1 MKKLSILLYSYK
13 GKNLKQSVK
22 SIIDNTDSD
31 FEINII
37 DQNSLNRRDTF
48 SYDERIIYRH
58 VPWDHQ
64 YGLGYFHNEFLQTV
78 QAEYVML
85 LSDEAL
91 LSKGW
96 DSTLIDY
103 AQGRDMVFSGTG
115 PVSISYRDLFSF
127 DVDTKPSE
135 SFEITGWV
143 SRYSLF
149 GRLDLI
155 NSIEYPSH
163 LKYYGYSE
171 LCSLQFFRHRI
182 EVCSIPKSIYTD
194 LGTRNLE
201 KYYAP
206 FSLEHNYN
214 LMVDELYP
222 DRGVN
227 REEYLLYKSFLP
239 EFLELHGIKERLLK
253 LPYPTNDVDYDP
265 NKLDVVSATSNVQRQ
280 RFTNNAKGIS

>member
-1 MKKLSILLYSYK
+1 MKKLSILVYSYK

-22 SIIDNTDSD
+22 SIVDNTDND

-37 DQNSLNRRDTF
+37 DQNSLNRKSSF
-48 SYDERIIYRH
+48 AYDERIKYKH

-85 LSDEAL
+85 LSDEAM

-96 DSTLIDY
+96 DSELINHAED
-103 AQGRDMVFSGTG
+103 RDIVFSGNG
-115 PVSISYRDLFSF
+115 PVSVSYKDLFSF
-127 DVDTKPSE
+127 DVTTKPSDT
-135 SFEITGWV
+135 SEITNWV

-149 GRLDLI
+149 GKLELI
-155 NSIEYPSH
+155 KRIDYPNS

-171 LCSLQFFRHRI
+171 LCSLQFFRHGI
-182 EVCSIPKSIYTD
+182 EVHSIPKSIYTD
-194 LGTRNLE
+194 LETRNLE

-227 REEYLLYKSFLP
+227 RDEFLLYKKFLP
-239 EFLELHGIKERLLK
+239 DFLKFHGIQEKLIK

-265 NKLDVVSATSNVQRQ
+265 NMLEVISATSNVQRQ

>member
-1 MKKLSILLYSYK
+1 MRKLSILLYSYK
-13 GKNLKQSVK
+13 GKNLKQSVR

-31 FEINII
+31 FEIVVI
-37 DQNSLNRRDTF
+37 DQNSLNRIDSF
-48 SYDERIIYRH
+48 AYDDRITYRH

-64 YGLGYFHNEFLQTV
+64 YGLGYFHNEFLQSV
-78 QAEYVML
+78 QAEYVLL
-85 LSDEAL
+85 LSDEAT

-96 DSTLIDY
+96 DTALIDY
-103 AQGRDMVFSGTG
+103 AADRDIVFSGNG
-115 PVSISYRDLFSF
+115 QVSISYKDLFSF
-127 DVDTKPSE
+127 DVATNTSD

-143 SRYSLF
+143 SRHSLF
-149 GRLDLI
+149 GRLELM
-155 NSIEYPSH
+155 NRIEYPIS

-171 LCSLQFFRHRI
+171 LCSLEFFRHGI
-182 EVCSIPKSIYTD
+182 EVCCIPKSLYTD

-201 KYYAP
+201 KYYSP

-227 REEYLLYKSFLP
+227 RDEYLLYENFLP
-239 EFLELHGIKERLLK
+239 DFLELHGIKERLLK

-265 NKLDVVSATSNVQRQ
+265 NKLEVVSATSNVQRQ
-280 RFTNNAKGIS
+280 RFTNNAKGIA